1 MIWHDSIEHEG
12 RTFYRLAG
20 THETERGAEDRARR
34 IRRRGIAAIVRTLKE
49 PRPNGRGT
57 FAVYAEDAEDAGA

>member
-1 MIWHDSIEHEG
+1 MTWHDSIEHEG

-20 THETERGAEDRARR
+20 THETERGAEDRAER
-34 IRRRGIAAIVRTLKE
+34 IRRRRGVVAIVRTLKA

-57 FAVYAEDAEDAGA
+57 FAVYVEDAGA